1 MTVIFVIL
9 VILASVILGLI
20 VLVQNPKGGG
30 LAGNIAG
37 FSNQFMGVKQTT
49 DVLEKG
55 TWIFAGVIAVLC
67 LVSTLFISG
76 GSTGSRGASDKVGN
90 APPVQSS
97 APAANPNALNPQGVQ
112 PQANPVSTSTSP
124 STNQTP

>member
-1 MTVIFVIL
+1 MTTLFVIL

-55 TWIFAGVIAVLC
+55 TWIFAGVIGFLC
-67 LVSTLFISG
+67 LLSTLFISG
-76 GSTGSRGASDKVGN
+76 TSSNVPNTSGKIGN
-90 APPVQSS
+90 TPGINNSNNNSQLPS
-97 APAANPNALNPQGVQ
+97 N
-112 PQANPVSTSTSP
+112 P
-124 STNQTP
+124 STTAK

>member
-1 MTVIFVIL
+1 MTILYVIL
-9 VILASVILGLI
+9 IIVASVVLGLI

-55 TWIFAGVIAVLC
+55 TWIFAAVIGVLC
-67 LVSTLFISG
+67 LVSTFFISG
-76 GSTGSRGASDKVGN
+76 ATGKVPDRAGQIDARPTQQGLPN
-90 APPVQSS
+90 NPGLPVQ
-97 APAANPNALNPQGVQ
+97 GD
-112 PQANPVSTSTSP
+112 
-124 STNQTP
+124 TNR